1 MGKIAGGEGD
11 EKMKNSMEDNN
22 VEIVS
27 LKDYHLYNLVIE
39 RLAKVIPEL
48 RLAIANCEELENN
61 GFDME
66 FFRLQ
71 DAMIEIS
78 AAFAEIVSG
87 QKYIKPSENEVK

>member
-1 MGKIAGGEGD
+1 
-11 EKMKNSMEDNN
+11 MEDNN

-27 LKDYHLYNLVIE
+27 PKDYHLYNLVIE
-39 RLAKVIPEL
+39 RLSKVIPEL
-48 RLAIANCEELENN
+48 RLVIANCEELEKN

-71 DAMIEIS
+71 NAMIEIS

-87 QKYIKPSENEVK
+87 QKYIKPSESEVK

>member
-1 MGKIAGGEGD
+1 
-11 EKMKNSMEDNN
+11 MEDKNN

-27 LKDYHLYNLVIE
+27 LRDYHLYNLVIE

-48 RLAIANCEELENN
+48 RCAIANCEELENN

-71 DAMIEIS
+71 NAMIEIS
-78 AAFAEIVSG
+78 AAFAEIVAG
-87 QKYIKPSENEVK
+87 QKYVKPSESELKNEGVN

>member
-1 MGKIAGGEGD
+1 
-11 EKMKNSMEDNN
+11 MEDKNN

-27 LKDYHLYNLVIE
+27 HRDYHLYNLVIE

-48 RLAIANCEELENN
+48 RCAIANCEELEEN

-71 DAMIEIS
+71 KAMIEIS

-87 QKYIKPSENEVK
+87 QKYIKTSESESEVK